1 MATVFE
7 TERSSYVA
15 AADLSA
21 NQYYFV
27 KFDSNGEIILCDGIT
42 DKALGVLQNAP
53 KLNQEALIVTYGN
66 TKVVASAALSGGD
79 RVAPAAT
86 GKAQVA
92 VSTQFARGS
101 IVTAAAA
108 DEDIATINLFQDA
121 VAIA

>member
-1 MATVFE
+1 MATIFE
-7 TERSSYVA
+7 YERSSYVA

-27 KFDSNGEIILCDGIT
+27 KFDANGEIVLCDGIT

-53 KLNQEALIVTYGN
+53 KLGQEALITTYGN
-66 TKVVASAALSGGD
+66 TKIVASAALSDGD
-79 RVAPAAT
+79 AVAPTAD

-92 VSTQFARGS
+92 VSTQFARGR
-101 IVTAAAA
+101 IVGASTA